1 MVFLMHSQTLLFDE
15 VFELEHFFTFSG
27 RVGTWIF
34 FMLSGFLFAMKNE
47 KLEHIGILPAVNKSW
62 GKFKKLRT
70 IYIITAMLSILSY
83 MPIDIKRAIML
94 LCLLPLNLLYIHDLI
109 PYASVCG
116 SFNGPAWFISALF
129 IIYILIYAFPKL
141 TNIFL
146 VNRPSKQLLFIL
158 LIWGGQLLYQT
169 YFENFQGDL
178 LPYDRKHYITWITY
192 FNPLFN
198 MSIFIL
204 GMCLQKLP
212 QLLAR
217 YLANGYFI
225 FGCVAFACI
234 LISFPLLGDILN
246 MVVLECLFGIV
257 LISITYFKTWLSV
270 LLSNKLLVYC
280 GNISGYFFLIHGSL
294 ALNMKYLSF
303 IKPPFTFIILLIVSF
318 ILSVVFDILKSK
330 YTKI

>member
-1 MVFLMHSQTLLFDE
+1 MKILPLQGFRAIAIFMVFLMHSQTLLFDE

-158 LIWGGQLLYQT
+158 LIWGGNYCT
-169 YFENFQGDL
+169 
-178 LPYDRKHYITWITY
+178 RHI
-192 FNPLFN
+192 
-198 MSIFIL
+198 SRIFRAIYCH
-204 GMCLQKLP
+204 MT
-212 QLLAR
+212 
-217 YLANGYFI
+217 ANI
-225 FGCVAFACI
+225 
-234 LISFPLLGDILN
+234 IS
-246 MVVLECLFGIV
+246 
-257 LISITYFKTWLSV
+257 
-270 LLSNKLLVYC
+270 
-280 GNISGYFFLIHGSL
+280 HG
-294 ALNMKYLSF
+294 
-303 IKPPFTFIILLIVSF
+303 
-318 ILSVVFDILKSK
+318 
-330 YTKI
+330 